1 MEMALQ
7 GQFICGQKEYC
18 RLYQH
23 VNAPYIRKAFLTPQF
38 QKAGLYICGL
48 GFYDAYING
57 KRITKGKMAPYIS
70 NPDHIFYYDCY
81 DITDLLQNGE
91 NVFGA
96 ILGNGNLNNMGAF
109 PWNNDDTPYRSS
121 PKLSMAIVLDGKVFL
136 SSDTSFKWAPSPI
149 TFDDIRCGEY
159 YDARLEQPGWNEP
172 GFDDSAWQNVI
183 CAESPKGEPQ
193 ICKAEPIKSIK
204 EIYPISKTVSDGRL
218 LFDFGVNTT
227 GVCRLKYKG
236 QPGQKITLRHGEAL
250 VGDTFYNRNIY
261 TPSFDGNLAQTD
273 ILICSGNEDVF
284 EPRFTFHG
292 FRYVFVEGVYPYDVA
307 EDFLVL
313 CQLSSDLK
321 ESGSFTCSDEVVN
334 RLQEITVN
342 SDKSNFIYF
351 PMDCPQREK
360 NGWTAD
366 AALSAEQM
374 LLNLDCANSLTV
386 WLDNIREAQKESG
399 QIPAIVPTCNF
410 GYEWGSGPAWDYVLI
425 ELPYQ
430 IYRYTGN
437 QQVLLDNKDAIFH
450 YLQYLKTKRNEN
462 GLLGYGLCDWC
473 ETGKFSEG
481 DADTPVEVTDTLVSI
496 DMLRKSE
503 FIFELVNEPERVND
517 CKSFREQLTTDFKK
531 KYLGNDLMI
540 SCQTQTAQAKAIEVG
555 LFTDAEKPQAVHRL
569 VDLIERDNNCFK
581 VGVIGARVLFR
592 VLAENGYAELAYKLI
607 TQDGFPSYK
616 YWLDHGATS
625 LWEAFHEVK
634 EDSLLRKD
642 GGRMLSLN
650 HHFWGDISAWFYRY
664 VLGIRVNPN
673 DTDADYIEIHPC
685 EIHSISYAEGTYEN
699 KNGSISVTWN
709 RSEQG
714 NLNIQVSTTGN
725 IRYAVKE
732 DVQ

>member
-1 MEMALQ
+1 MNSRLNC
-7 GQFICGQKEYC
+7 QFICATKDYC
-18 RLYQH
+18 TLYSH
-23 VNAPYIRKAFLTPQF
+23 INAPYVRKTFSVPAYKT
-38 QKAGLYICGL
+38 AELYICGL

-57 KRITKGKMAPYIS
+57 RRITKGKLAPYIS
-70 NPDHIFYYDCY
+70 NPDHILYYDCY
-81 DITDLLQNGE
+81 DISPYLQSGE
-91 NVFGA
+91 NVFGVV
-96 ILGNGNLNNMGAF
+96 LGNGNLNNMGAF
-109 PWNNDDTPYRSS
+109 PWENDKTPYRSS
-121 PKLSMAIVLDGKVFL
+121 PKLSMTIVADGQVIV
-136 SSDTSFKWAPSPI
+136 SSDTSFKWYSSPI
-149 TFDDIRCGEY
+149 TFDDLRCGEY

-172 GFDDSAWQNVI
+172 GFDDSAWENVMM
-183 CAESPKGEPQ
+183 AETPKGEPQ
-193 ICKAEPIKSIK
+193 ICKAEPIKCIK
-204 EIYPISKTVSDGRL
+204 EIYPVSKTVSDGRL
-218 LFDFGVNTT
+218 LFDFGINTA

-236 QPGQKITLRHGEAL
+236 RPGQKITLWHGETL
-250 VGDTFYNRNIY
+250 VGGTFYNRNTY
-261 TPSFDGNLAQTD
+261 TPDFDGNLAQKD
-273 ILICSGNEDVF
+273 ILICSGKEDVF

-292 FRYVFVEGVYPYDVA
+292 FRYVFVEGIYPHDVA
-307 EDFLVL
+307 DDFLVL

-321 ESGSFTCSDEVVN
+321 QSGSFTCSDETIN

-366 AALSAEQM
+366 VALSAEQM

-386 WLDNIREAQKESG
+386 WLDNIRKAQKNNG
-399 QIPAIVPTCNF
+399 QIPAVVPTCNF

-430 IYRYTGN
+430 IYRYTGDP
-437 QQVLLDNKDAIFH
+437 QVLMENKDAIFH

-481 DADTPVEVTDTLVSI
+481 DASTPVEVTDTLVSI

-503 FIFELVNEPERVND
+503 FIFQRVNEPHRADD
-517 CKSFREQLTTDFKK
+517 CKKFRILLTDIFRK
-531 KYLGNDLMI
+531 KYLTGDMLI
-540 SCQTQTAQAKAIEVG
+540 SCATQTAQAKAIEVG
-555 LFTDAEKPQAVHRL
+555 LFAETEKHQAIQRL
-569 VDLIERDNNCFK
+569 LELIERDGNRFK

-607 TQDGFPSYK
+607 TQEGFPSYK

-625 LWEAFHEVK
+625 LWEALHEVQ

-664 VLGIRVNPN
+664 ILGIRVNPD

>member
-1 MEMALQ
+1 MEKALQ
-7 GQFICGQKEYC
+7 GQFICAEEKYC
-18 RLYQH
+18 QLYRH
-23 VNAPYIRKAFLTPQF
+23 INAPYIRKSFSVPVF
-38 QKAGLYICGL
+38 EKVELYICGL

-57 KRITKGKMAPYIS
+57 KRITKGKLAPYIS
-70 NPDHIFYYDCY
+70 NPDHILYYDCY
-81 DITDLLQNGE
+81 DISSYLQPGE
-91 NVFGA
+91 NVFGV

-109 PWNNDDTPYRSS
+109 PWQNDDTPYRSS
-121 PKLSMAIVLDGKVFL
+121 PKLSLAIVLDGEVIV
-136 SSDTSFKWAPSPI
+136 SSDTSFKWSPSPI
-149 TFDDIRCGEY
+149 TFDDLRCGEY
-159 YDARLEQPGWNEP
+159 YDARLEQKGWNEP
-172 GFDDSAWQNVI
+172 SFDDSSWQNMI
-183 CAESPKGEPQ
+183 HAETPKGEPQ
-193 ICKAEPIKSIK
+193 ICTAEPVKCIK
-204 EIYPISKTVSDGRL
+204 EICPVSRTVSDGRL
-218 LFDFGVNTT
+218 LVDFGINTT

-236 QPGQKITLRHGEAL
+236 HPGQKIILWHGEAL
-250 VGDTFYNRNIY
+250 VDGTFYNRNIQ
-261 TPSFDGNLAQTD
+261 TPDFDRNLAQKD

-292 FRYVFVEGVYPYDVA
+292 FRYVFVEGIDYNVA
-307 EDFLVL
+307 DDFLVL
-313 CQLSSDLK
+313 CQMSSDLK
-321 ESGSFTCSDEVVN
+321 QSGSFTCSDKTVN

-374 LLNLDCANSLTV
+374 LLNLDCANSLKV
-386 WLDNIREAQKESG
+386 WLDNIRKAQKESG
-399 QIPAIVPTCNF
+399 QIPAVIPTCNF
-410 GYEWGSGPAWDYVLI
+410 GYEWGSGPAWDQVLI

-430 IYRYTGN
+430 IYRYTED
-437 QQVLLDNKDAIFH
+437 QQVLAENKDAIFH

-481 DADTPVEVTDTLVSI
+481 DASTPVEVTDTLVSI

-503 FIFELVNEPERVND
+503 FIFQTVNEPHRADD
-517 CKSFREQLTTDFKK
+517 CKKSRILLTDIFRK
-531 KYLGNDLMI
+531 KYLSDDMLIN
-540 SCQTQTAQAKAIEVG
+540 CATQTAQAKAIEVG
-555 LFTDAEKPQAVHRL
+555 LFAETEKHQAMQRL
-569 VDLIERDNNCFK
+569 LELIERDGNRFK

-634 EDSLLRKD
+634 EDSLLRQD

-664 VLGIRVNPN
+664 ILGIRVNPN
-673 DTDADYIEIHPC
+673 DTDANYIEIYPC
-685 EIHSISYAEGTYEN
+685 DIPTISHAEGTYEN
-699 KNGSISVTWN
+699 KNGSITVKWS

-714 NLNIQVSTTGN
+714 HPDIQVSTTGKFH
-725 IRYAVKE
+725 YAVKE
-732 DVQ
+732 GAL

>member
-1 MEMALQ
+1 MDKKLQ
-7 GQFICGQKEYC
+7 GQFICATQDFC
-18 RLYQH
+18 RLYAH
-23 VNAPYIRKAFLTPQF
+23 INAPYIRKMFFAPTF
-38 QKAGLYICGL
+38 QKAEIFICGL

-57 KRITKGKMAPYIS
+57 RRITKGKLAPYIS
-70 NPDHIFYYDCY
+70 NPDHILYYDRY
-81 DITDLLQNGE
+81 DITPYLQCGE
-91 NVFGA
+91 NVIGI
-96 ILGNGNLNNMGAF
+96 ILGNGNLNNLGAF
-109 PWNNDDTPYRSS
+109 PWRNDDTPYRSS
-121 PKLSMAIVLDGKVFL
+121 PKMALTVVLDGKVFL
-136 SSDTSFKWAPSPI
+136 TSDTSFKWAPSPI
-149 TFDDIRCGEY
+149 TFDDLRCGEY
-159 YDARLEQPGWNEP
+159 YDARLEQPGWSEP
-172 GFDDSAWQNVI
+172 GFDDSAWQKVI
-183 CAESPKGEPQ
+183 YAETPKGEPQ
-193 ICKAEPIKSIK
+193 LCKAEPVRCIK
-204 EIYPISKTVSDGRL
+204 ELYPVSKTVSDGRL
-218 LFDFGVNTT
+218 LFDFGINTT

-236 QPGQKITLRHGEAL
+236 APGQKITLYHGETL
-250 VGDTFYNRNIY
+250 VGGTFYNRNTY
-261 TPSFDGNLAQTD
+261 TPDFDGNLAQKD

-321 ESGSFTCSDEVVN
+321 PGGSFTCSDETVN
-334 RLQEITVN
+334 CLQEITVN

-374 LLNLDCANSLTV
+374 LLNFDCANSLTV
-386 WLDNIREAQKESG
+386 WLDNIRKAQKDNG

-410 GYEWGSGPAWDYVLI
+410 GYEWGSGPAWDCVLI

-437 QQVLLDNKDAIFH
+437 LMVLQDNSDAIYR
-450 YLQYLKTKRNEN
+450 YLQYLKAKRNEN
-462 GLLGYGLCDWC
+462 GLLGFGLCDWC

-481 DADTPVEVTDTLVSI
+481 DASTPVEVTDTLVSI
-496 DMLRKSE
+496 DMLRKSHV
-503 FIFELVNEPERVND
+503 IFEKLGQSERAAY
-517 CKSFREQLTTDFKK
+517 CKTFMALLTDLFRKQYLTEDM
-531 KYLGNDLMI
+531 LI
-540 SCQTQTAQAKAIEVG
+540 RCATQTAQAKAIEVG
-555 LFTDAEKPQAVHRL
+555 LFADTEKPRAVQKL
-569 VDLIERDNNCFK
+569 VELIARDGNRFK

-592 VLAENGYAELAYKLI
+592 VLADNGYAELAYKLI

-650 HHFWGDISAWFYRY
+650 HHFWGDVSAWFYLY
-664 VLGIRVNPN
+664 ILGLRINPN
-673 DTDADYIEIHPC
+673 EDDPNFIEITPC
-685 EIHSISYAEGTYEN
+685 DIPEITSAQGSYEN
-699 KNGSISVTWN
+699 ENGSISVSWN
-709 RSEQG
+709 RQNG
-714 NLNIQVSTTGN
+714 KPVICVQTTGSFH
-725 IRYAVKE
+725 YTVKE
-732 DVQ
+732 VLE